1 MTQNTKIWIWIA
13 VATIVIAV
21 LGVGGFFLLKKDNK
35 DNNGN
40 NNGGENAN
48 FTPASGNSN
57 SGSNSNGSNTNSST
71 TDSVNVK
78 EQAQKLKSAIYG
90 LGTDSDSIYD
100 VFDLIVTQEQLDSL
114 LSEYESLTKK
124 SFSDDL
130 KDELKGVTIR
140 NELIKKLDSKGLT
153 MEFFQT
159 VTEKQKSK

>member
-35 DNNGN
+35 DNKGN